1 MENLTDSFSS
11 KKGIIMA
18 EKIYKNNLNIKIPTV
33 VIKRRT
39 YENIGSVAVSDM
51 VYTNHFNAPN
61 ELSFTVHAQDED
73 SDIWDKINDYNVV
86 YLPEYEEYFD
96 MQVEK
101 SEEQDV
107 VKNVTCLSLCESEL
121 SQVNLYDIEINTE
134 ADIAR
139 DDYDPDY
146 PTVFYRDSLK
156 SASLLHRILD
166 KAGHYSIGHV
176 DEHLKELTAWY
187 EFSLSGTT
195 VYDALMGEIAEQYN
209 CLFTFDAATRTVNA
223 YDLCNKC
230 NKCGYRGEFTDV
242 CPECGSKDYDGA
254 YGKDT
259 SIYISRDNLA
269 KSASIKSNKDSL
281 KNCFHVEGG
290 DDIITDAIA
299 SLNPDGTNYL
309 YYFSPEAKKEMPA
322 DLVKR
327 LEDYNEQ
334 YTATYHSKLFP
345 MPDLSGYNG
354 IINNINRIFSNKD
367 FSGTAT
373 DKFHVIETTLENGRN
388 CIQGYKNIIKYL
400 YENTDLQYFIKS
412 SMFPTI
418 VTEQE
423 TLEDTLARLT
433 VENLSPVSVANA
445 NTAVLSSIDRAVENY
460 CRIYVNTALYK
471 ISTENTSLTLQ
482 NGVKKWQGTIK
493 LTEIADKEHSGQTTL
508 SISINSDLE
517 NFLNQKLEKE
527 LAKADKYAKP
537 IIDMSLT
544 ESEFTEKLKLYN
556 IDYLDSIQNSFQSC
570 LAIIENVH
578 SENDESSMSKELYDK
593 YYNQYRLRIDYIAA
607 EITAKTRQLDIA
619 INIYEHLK
627 SVKENER
634 KRLDLKTSLGSLWVT
649 FCSYRRE
656 DNYKNDNYA
665 SSNLTDSEIITKTE
679 ELLTAAKKELI
690 KAGNMQFE
698 VSADINNLLIL
709 PEFSDFA
716 KDFQVGNWI
725 HLMVDDTIYQL
736 RLLSYQVTFNDSA
749 SISVEFSTLTKT
761 SQGVSDLKSVIS
773 AAGSLSSSYSSF
785 KQQMQHTAAASAQVK
800 DWIKNGLDATK
811 TKLVNDSLTQEI
823 VINTNGILCR
833 AYDDIADGYDSHQL
847 KINRNALFLTN
858 DNWQTIHSAIGKYYY
873 VDPETHKEMAGYGV
887 IADSIVG
894 RFILGE
900 NLGIYN
906 DNNSMKFDK
915 NGLTITNSRNT
926 VTINP
931 NNSRLFKISKYNAAT
946 AENEDTFYCDRNGN
960 LHLSGTIEATDGTF
974 HGTVYATD
982 GEFTGT
988 VHATDGE
995 FNGTVHATDGEFN
1008 GIVHATGGE
1017 FTGKVHAT
1025 SGSFNGTIH
1034 ATDGFFSGE
1043 IDSNKGIIGG
1053 FTISDSALYNGIS
1066 SLNGTNEHG
1075 IYLGTD
1081 GLRFNSANPIY
1092 YSVIKDGEIFSYGT
1106 YGVASMSDG
1115 GFYCINTSNTVH
1127 TGANTGFFVEEQATN
1142 NSVSMETDGIYI
1154 CNDDYVIIHLDVDGC
1169 IYGEKFLNNFNEYLL
1184 HFTDNKLL
1192 VGQNNF
1198 DSLVLRGTSITLK
1211 YSSGTTVASDERL
1224 KNSFKS
1230 LDEFDDVFLALNPCA
1245 FKFNNGTS
1253 DRFHFGFGAK
1263 QIRDSFLS
1271 HGFTTKD
1278 FGGFVQM
1285 TDCPDD
1291 EDYCGCTDPMGL
1303 IYTEFISW
1311 NTHMIQKLYQ
1321 ENATLK
1327 QRMTQLEKTMA

>member
-1 MENLTDSFSS
+1 MENLTDRSSS
-11 KKGIIMA
+11 KKGLIMA

-61 ELSFTVHAQDED
+61 ELSFTVHAQDTD
-73 SDIWDKINDYNVV
+73 SDVWDKINDYNVV

-96 MQVEK
+96 MQIEK

-107 VKNVTCLSLCESEL
+107 VKKVTCHSLCESEL
-121 SQVNLYDIEINTE
+121 SQINLYDIEINTE

-139 DDYDPDY
+139 DDYDPDF
-146 PTVFYRDSLK
+146 PTVFYRDSPQ

-195 VYDALMGEIAEQYN
+195 VYDALVGEIAKQYN

-230 NKCGYRGEFTDV
+230 QKCGYRGEFTDV
-242 CPECGSKDYDGA
+242 CPECGSKDFDEA

-269 KSASIKSNKDSL
+269 KSAAIKSNKDSL

-290 DDIITDAIA
+290 DDVITDAIA

-309 YYFSPEAKKEMPA
+309 YYFSPEAKREMPA
-322 DLVKR
+322 DLVQK
-327 LEDYNEQ
+327 LENYQ
-334 YTATYHSKLFP
+334 QAYTDTYHNKFFP

-354 IINNINRIFSNKD
+354 IISNINSMFGRQDSA
-367 FSGTAT
+367 GAAT
-373 DKFHVIETTLENGRN
+373 DKYHPIETTVENGRN
-388 CIQGYKNIIKYL
+388 CVQGYKNIIKYL
-400 YENTDLQYFIKS
+400 YENTDLQYFLQS

-423 TLEDTLARLT
+423 TLEDTLAHLT
-433 VENLSPVSVANA
+433 AENLSSISVANA
-445 NTAVLSSIDRAVENY
+445 DTAVLSSVDRAVENY
-460 CRIYVNTALYK
+460 CRVYVNTALYK
-471 ISTENTSLTLQ
+471 ISTENTSLTVQ
-482 NGVKKWQGTIK
+482 NGVKKWQGTIL
-493 LTEIADKEHSGQTTL
+493 LTEIADKEHSGQATL

-517 NFLNQKLEKE
+517 NFLSQKLAKE
-527 LAKADKYAKP
+527 LAKADNYAKP
-537 IIDMSLT
+537 LTDMSLT
-544 ESEFTEKLKLYN
+544 ETEFAAKLKLYN
-556 IDYLDSIQNSFQSC
+556 IDYLGGIQTSFQSC
-570 LAIIENVH
+570 LAIIENVR
-578 SENDESSMSKELYDK
+578 SEQDASAMGTELYDRF
-593 YYNQYRLRIDYIAA
+593 YHPYRSRIDYIDA
-607 EITAKTRQLDIA
+607 EIADKTRQLGIVT
-619 INIYEHLK
+619 NIYGHLK
-627 SVKENER
+627 SVQKAER
-634 KRLDLKTSLGSLWVT
+634 KNLNLKTSLGSLWVT

-656 DNYKNDNYA
+656 DTYKNDNYV

-679 ELLTAAKKELI
+679 ELLAAAKKELV

-716 KDFQVGNWI
+716 RDFQTGNWI
-725 HLMVDDTIYQL
+725 HLMVDDTVYHL
-736 RLLSYQVTFNDSA
+736 RLLSYQITFDDSV
-749 SISVEFSTLTKT
+749 SISVEFSTLTRT
-761 SQGVSDLKSVIS
+761 SQGISDLQSVLS
-773 AAGSLSSSYSSF
+773 AAGSLSSSYASF
-785 KQQMQHTAAASAQVK
+785 KQQMQHTVATSAQVK
-800 DWIKNGLDATK
+800 DWVKNGLDATK

-823 VINTNGILCR
+823 VIDANGILCR
-833 AYDDIADGYDSHQL
+833 AFDDIADGYDSHQL

-873 VDPETHKEMAGYGV
+873 VDPETRKEMAGYGV

-906 DNNSMKFDK
+906 ENSSLKFDK
-915 NGLTITNSRNT
+915 NGLAITNIKNT

-931 NNSRLFKISKYNAAT
+931 NHSRLFQISKRNAAA
-946 AENEDTFYCDRNGN
+946 AENENIFYCDRDGN
-960 LHLSGTIEATDGTF
+960 LHVTGTVEATDGTF
-974 HGTVYATD
+974 HGTVYATNGEFTGIVHAADGEFTGTVHATD

-995 FNGTVHATDGEFN
+995 FNGTVHAT
-1008 GIVHATGGE
+1008 
-1017 FTGKVHAT
+1017 
-1025 SGSFNGTIH
+1025 SGSFTGTIH
-1034 ATDGFFSGE
+1034 ATDGSFHGE
-1043 IDSNKGIIGG
+1043 LMAERGTIGG
-1053 FTISDSALYNGIS
+1053 FTISES
-1066 SLNGTNEHG
+1066 SLSNNILNLNGTNAHG

-1081 GLRFNSANPIY
+1081 GFRFNSARPDLFSI
-1092 YSVIKDGEIFSYGT
+1092 IKDGEISSHGRFGD
-1106 YGVASMSDG
+1106 ASMSDG
-1115 GFYCINTSNTVH
+1115 ALYCSNTIGTNATVSYS
-1127 TGANTGFFVEEQATN
+1127 GFSLEDQTTKISISIA
-1142 NSVSMETDGIYI
+1142 TDGISI
-1154 CNDDYVIIHLDVDGC
+1154 CNNQKEVVRLNIDGS
-1169 IYGEKFLNNFNEYLL
+1169 IVGNEFLSRDSRSLLEYKNNNLS
-1184 HFTDNKLL
+1184 
-1192 VGQNNF
+1192 VG
-1198 DSLVLRGTSITLK
+1198 DRLCDALVLRGQAITLH
-1211 YSSGTTVASDERL
+1211 SASGTAVTSDERL
-1224 KNSFKS
+1224 KNSFKP

-1263 QIRDSFLS
+1263 QIRDTFLS

-1285 TDCPDD
+1285 ADCPDD
-1291 EDYCGCTDPMGL
+1291 EDYCGCPDPMGL

-1311 NTHMIQKLYQ
+1311 NTHMIQKLYR
-1321 ENATLK
+1321 ENAALK
-1327 QRMTQLEKTMA
+1327 QRITQLEPMIN

>member
-1 MENLTDSFSS
+1 MENLTDKFSS

-39 YENIGSVAVSDM
+39 YENIGSVPISDM

-61 ELSFTVHAQDED
+61 ELSFTVHAQDTD

-107 VKNVTCLSLCESEL
+107 VKKVSCLSLCESEL

-139 DDYDPDY
+139 DDYDPDF
-146 PTVFYRDSLK
+146 PTVFYRDSPK

-209 CLFTFDAATRTVNA
+209 CLFRFDAATRTINA

-230 NKCGYRGEFTDV
+230 KKCGYRGEFTDV
-242 CPECGSKDYDGA
+242 CPECGSKDFDGA
-254 YGKDT
+254 YGKET

-290 DDIITDAIA
+290 DDVITDAIA

-309 YYFSPEAKKEMPA
+309 YYFSPEVKKEMPA

-327 LEDYNEQ
+327 LEDYNEK

-354 IINNINRIFSNKD
+354 IISYINSIFSNKNS
-367 FSGTAT
+367 SGTAT
-373 DKFHVIETTLENGRN
+373 DKYHTIETTVENGQN
-388 CIQGYKNIIKYL
+388 CVQGYKNIIKYL

-418 VTEQE
+418 VSEQE

-433 VENLSPVSVANA
+433 AENLSPVSVANA
-445 NTAVLSSIDRAVENY
+445 STAVLSSIDRAVENY
-460 CRIYVNTALYK
+460 CRVYVNTALYK
-471 ISTENTSLTLQ
+471 ISTENTSFTTQ

-493 LTEIADKEHSGQTTL
+493 LTEIADKEHSGQKTL

-537 IIDMSLT
+537 ITDMSLT
-544 ESEFTEKLKLYN
+544 ETEFAEKLKLYN

-570 LAIIENVH
+570 LGIIENVH
-578 SENDESSMSKELYDK
+578 SENDESAMSTELYDK
-593 YYNQYRLRIDYIAA
+593 FYHQYRSRIDCIDA
-607 EITAKTRQLDIA
+607 EIAAKTRQLGIVQ
-619 INIYEHLK
+619 NIYEHLN
-627 SVKENER
+627 SVKEAER
-634 KRLDLKTSLGSLWVT
+634 KNLDLKTSLGSLWVI

-656 DNYKNDNYA
+656 NNYKNDNYV

-690 KAGNMQFE
+690 KAGNMQYE

-709 PEFSDFA
+709 PEFGDFA

-736 RLLSYQVTFNDSA
+736 RLLSYQVTFDESA
-749 SISVEFSTLTKT
+749 SINVEFSTLTKT
-761 SQGVSDLKSVIS
+761 SQGVSDLQSVIS

-823 VINTNGILCR
+823 VIDTNGILCR

-873 VDPETHKEMAGYGV
+873 VDPETSKEMAGYGV

-906 DNNSMKFDK
+906 ENSSLKFDK
-915 NGLTITNSRNT
+915 NGLAITNSKNT

-946 AENEDTFYCDRNGN
+946 TENEDTFYCDRDGN
-960 LHLSGTIEATDGTF
+960 LHLTGTVEATDGSF
-974 HGTVYATD
+974 HGTVFATD

-988 VHATDGE
+988 VHATGGE

-1008 GIVHATGGE
+1008 GTIHATDGE
-1017 FTGKVHAT
+1017 FNGIVHAT
-1025 SGSFNGTIH
+1025 SGSFTGTIH
-1034 ATDGFFSGE
+1034 ATDGSFNGE
-1043 IDSNKGIIGG
+1043 LIAERGTIGG
-1053 FTISDSALYNGIS
+1053 FTISDSALYIGS
-1066 SLNGTNEHG
+1066 PGLNGTMDHG

-1081 GLRFNSANPIY
+1081 GLRFSSKRYNVY
-1092 YSVIKDGEIFSYGT
+1092 TLIKDGEIISYGS
-1106 YGVASMSDG
+1106 GSIASMKNGFFHCDNTTTLDG
-1115 GFYCINTSNTVH
+1115 EGTY
-1127 TGANTGFFVEEQATN
+1127 TGFFLDDQATK
-1142 NSVSMETDGIYI
+1142 NSISITIDGISI
-1154 CNDDYVIIHLDVDGC
+1154 CNNQQEVIHLGMDGS
-1169 IYGEKFLNNFNEYLL
+1169 IVGKEFLGIDYLPL
-1184 HFTDNKLL
+1184 LQYDNKNIY
-1192 VGQNNF
+1192 VGHRIVET
-1198 DSLVLRGTSITLK
+1198 LILRGQAITLN
-1211 YSSGTTVASDERL
+1211 SASGAAVTSDERL

-1285 TDCPDD
+1285 ADRPDD

-1321 ENATLK
+1321 ENETLK
-1327 QRMTQLEKTMA
+1327 QRMTQLEMTMA

>member
-39 YENIGSVAVSDM
+39 YENIGSVAVSGM
-51 VYTNHFNAPN
+51 VYTKHFNAPN
-61 ELSFTVHAQDED
+61 ELSFTVHAQDTD
-73 SDIWDKINDYNVV
+73 SDVWDKINDYNIV

-96 MQVEK
+96 MQIEK

-107 VKNVTCLSLCESEL
+107 VKNVSCHSLCESEL

-139 DDYDPDY
+139 DDYDPEY
-146 PTVFYRDSLK
+146 PTVFYRDSPQ
-156 SASLLHRILD
+156 SASLLHRILN

-195 VYDALMGEIAEQYN
+195 VYDALMGEIAKQYN

-230 NKCGYRGEFTDV
+230 QKCGYRGEFTDV
-242 CPECGSKDYDGA
+242 CPECGSKDFDGA

-269 KSASIKSNKDSL
+269 KSAAIKSNKDSL

-290 DDIITDAIA
+290 DDVITDAITN
-299 SLNPDGTNYL
+299 LNPDGTNYL
-309 YYFSPEAKKEMPA
+309 YYFSPEAKREMPA
-322 DLVKR
+322 DLVQK
-327 LEDYNEQ
+327 LEDYNKA

-345 MPDLSGYNG
+345 MPDLSNYNG
-354 IINNINRIFSNKD
+354 IISNINRIFGKQDST
-367 FSGTAT
+367 GTAT
-373 DKFHVIETTLENGRN
+373 DKYHTIETTVENGRN
-388 CIQGYKNIIKYL
+388 CVQGYKNIIKYL
-400 YENTDLQYFIKS
+400 YENTDLQYFLQS

-418 VTEQE
+418 ITEQE
-423 TLEDTLARLT
+423 TLEDTLAHLT

-460 CRIYVNTALYK
+460 CRVYVNTALYK
-471 ISTENTSLTLQ
+471 ISTKNTSLTTQ
-482 NGVKKWQGTIK
+482 NGVKKWQGTIL
-493 LTEIADKEHSGQTTL
+493 LTEIADKQHSGQTTL

-537 IIDMSLT
+537 ITDMSLT
-544 ESEFTEKLKLYN
+544 ESEFAAKLKLYN
-556 IDYLDSIQNSFQSC
+556 IDYLGGIQTAFQSC
-570 LAIIENVH
+570 LAIIDNVH
-578 SENDESSMSKELYDK
+578 SENDESAMSTELYNK
-593 YYNQYRLRIDYIAA
+593 FYQQYRSRIDYTAA
-607 EITAKTRQLDIA
+607 EIAAKTRQLSA
-619 INIYEHLK
+619 AQNIYEHLK
-627 SVKENER
+627 SVKEAER
-634 KRLDLKTSLGSLWVT
+634 KNLDLKTSLGSLWVT

-656 DNYKNDNYA
+656 DNYKNDNYV

-709 PEFSDFA
+709 PEFADFA
-716 KDFQVGNWI
+716 RDFQVGNWI

-736 RLLSYQVTFNDSA
+736 RLLSYQVTFDDSA
-749 SISVEFSTLTKT
+749 SINVEFSTLTKT
-761 SQGVSDLKSVIS
+761 SQGVSDLQSVLS
-773 AAGSLSSSYSSF
+773 AAGSLSSSYTSF
-785 KQQMQHTAAASAQVK
+785 KQQMQHTIATSAQIK
-800 DWIKNGLDATK
+800 DWVKNGLDATK

-823 VINTNGILCR
+823 VIDTNGILCR
-833 AYDDIADGYDSHQL
+833 AFDDIADGYDSHQL
-847 KINRNALFLTN
+847 KINRNALFLTS

-873 VDPETHKEMAGYGV
+873 VDPETRKEMTGYGV

-906 DNNSMKFDK
+906 ENSSLKFDY
-915 NGLTITNSRNT
+915 NGLAITNNKNT

-931 NNSRLFKISKYNAAT
+931 NNSRLFKISKRNAET
-946 AENEDTFYCDRNGN
+946 AENEDIFYCDRDGN
-960 LHLSGTIEATDGTF
+960 LHLTGTVEATDGTF
-974 HGTVYATD
+974 HGKVYATD

-995 FNGTVHATDGEFN
+995 FNGTVHATDGEFS

-1025 SGSFNGTIH
+1025 SGSFTGTIH
-1034 ATDGFFSGE
+1034 ATDGSFRGE
-1043 IDSNKGIIGG
+1043 LMAERGTIGG
-1053 FTISDSALYNGIS
+1053 FTISESALSNGLS
-1066 SLNGTNEHG
+1066 SLNGTNGHG

-1081 GLRFNSANPIY
+1081 GFRFNSALSHGY
-1092 YSVIKDGEIFSYGT
+1092 TLIKDGEISSYGL
-1106 YGVASMSDG
+1106 GSVASMLNGFFRCCNTTSLDG
-1115 GFYCINTSNTVH
+1115 EGTY
-1127 TGANTGFFVEEQATN
+1127 TGFFLEDQAAN
-1142 NSVSMETDGIYI
+1142 NSISITTDGISI
-1154 CNDDYVIIHLDVDGC
+1154 CNNKHEVIRFGIDGS
-1169 IYGEKFLNNFNEYLL
+1169 IVGNKFLSLDYRSLLEYK
-1184 HFTDNKLL
+1184 NKILF
-1192 VGQNNF
+1192 VG
-1198 DSLVLRGTSITLK
+1198 DKLCDALVLRGQAITLH
-1211 YSSGTTVASDERL
+1211 SASGAGVVSDERL

-1230 LDEFDDVFLALNPCA
+1230 LDEFDDVFLDLNPCA

-1253 DRFHFGFGAK
+1253 GRFHFGFGAK
-1263 QIRDSFLS
+1263 QIRDCFLS
-1271 HGFTTKD
+1271 HGFTTRD

-1285 TDCPDD
+1285 ADCPDD

-1321 ENATLK
+1321 ENAALK
-1327 QRMTQLEKTMA
+1327 QRMTQLEMTMA